1 MVMCTRQNAF
11 QSYRKILFYS
21 IEAVQRQPGRQFL
34 DSELEGH
41 SPATRKGLAFTGFSG
56 NATMPEFVAVGVI
69 TLKHC
74 LRFMSRLADGISN
87 L

>member
-1 MVMCTRQNAF
+1 MHWKKKLQRIDLLIGGVTSAKMHF

-21 IEAVQRQPGRQFL
+21 IEAAVVRQAVL
-34 DSELEGH
+34 
-41 SPATRKGLAFTGFSG
+41 
-56 NATMPEFVAVGVI
+56 EFVAVGVK

-74 LRFMSRLADGISN
+74 LGFMSRLADGSEN

>member
-1 MVMCTRQNAF
+1 MHF

-21 IEAVQRQPGRQFL
+21 IEAEVVRQAV
-34 DSELEGH
+34 LE
-41 SPATRKGLAFTGFSG
+41 FF
-56 NATMPEFVAVGVI
+56 AVGVK

-74 LRFMSRLADGISN
+74 LGFMSRLADGIEN

>member
-1 MVMCTRQNAF
+1 MPIGVGSYIIQDRGSPFDWLCALAKMHF

-21 IEAVQRQPGRQFL
+21 IEAEVVRQAV
-34 DSELEGH
+34 LE
-41 SPATRKGLAFTGFSG
+41 FF
-56 NATMPEFVAVGVI
+56 AVGVK

-74 LRFMSRLADGISN
+74 LGFMSRLADGIEN